1 MPLQS
6 NLSKC
11 IITIISVTLVLL
23 LVDFFFFQSLNAIAI
38 TTAIITNFTIN
49 PLWSWGI
56 TILLL
61 SIVGI
66 VLLTIIRR
74 RRDFR
79 IQLQSHLVNAEQI
92 TLIELAQKLD
102 TTPARIEVELKRM
115 TSSKVRKP
123 SGLLVISQGK
133 HVYLGEK
140 LLEKITELYKQIFTR
155 GEIAGKLQMVRADLD
170 KAVDHLIERG
180 TIEKRKEETKD
191 KVRPSYRRG
200 TR

>member
-6 NLSKC
+6 TLSKC
-11 IITIISVTLVLL
+11 IITVIIVAVVLL
-23 LVDFFFFQSLNAIAI
+23 LVDFFFFQFQNAIAI
-38 TTAIITNFTIN
+38 TTGILTYFSIN
-49 PLWSWGI
+49 PLLNWSI
-56 TILLL
+56 TIILL

-66 VLLTIIRR
+66 IILALVR

-79 IQLQSHLVNAEQI
+79 KRLQSQLLDTEQI
-92 TLIELAQKLD
+92 TLIELAKKLD

-115 TSSKVRKP
+115 ASSKVRKL

-133 HVYLGEK
+133 YVYLGEK
-140 LLEKITELYKQIFTR
+140 LLDKITDLYEQKLTR
-155 GEIAGKLQMVRADLD
+155 GEISGQLQMVRADLD
-170 KAVDHLIERG
+170 KAVDYLIEKG
-180 TIEKRKEETKD
+180 VIDKRKEETKD

>member
-1 MPLQS
+1 MPMKS

-11 IITIISVTLVLL
+11 IITVICITAIFL
-23 LVDFFFFQSLNAIAI
+23 LVDFFFFQFQNAITIATAI
-38 TTAIITNFTIN
+38 TTNFTIN
-49 PLWSWGI
+49 PLLSWGI

-61 SIVGI
+61 SILGI
-66 VLLTIIRR
+66 VILTIIRR

-79 IQLQSHLVNAEQI
+79 IRLKNLLVDAEQI
-92 TLIELAQKLD
+92 TLLELAQKLD
-102 TTPARIEVELKRM
+102 TTPAKIEVELKRM
-115 TSSKVRKP
+115 VSSRVRTL

-133 HVYLGEK
+133 YVYLGEK
-140 LLEKITELYKQIFTR
+140 LLEKITDLYKQELTR

-170 KAVDHLIERG
+170 KAVDYLVERG
-180 TIEKRKEETKD
+180 VIEKRKEETKD

>member
-6 NLSKC
+6 TLSKC
-11 IITIISVTLVLL
+11 IIAVISVAVVLL
-23 LVDFFFFQSLNAIAI
+23 LVDFFFFQFQNAIAI
-38 TTAIITNFTIN
+38 KIGILTYFSIN
-49 PLWSWGI
+49 PLMNWSI

-66 VLLTIIRR
+66 IILAVVRR

-79 IQLQSHLVNAEQI
+79 KRLQSQLLDTEQI
-92 TLIELAQKLD
+92 TLIELAKKLD

-115 TSSKVRKP
+115 ASSKVRKL

-133 HVYLGEK
+133 YVYLGEK
-140 LLEKITELYKQIFTR
+140 LLDKITDLYEQKLTR
-155 GEIAGKLQMVRADLD
+155 GEISGQLQMVRADLD
-170 KAVDHLIERG
+170 KAVDYLIEKG
-180 TIEKRKEETKD
+180 VIDKRKEETKD

>member
-6 NLSKC
+6 TLSKC
-11 IITIISVTLVLL
+11 IITVISVAVVLL
-23 LVDFFFFQSLNAIAI
+23 LVDFFFFQFQNAIAI
-38 TTAIITNFTIN
+38 TTGILTYFSIN
-49 PLWSWGI
+49 PLLNWSI

-66 VLLTIIRR
+66 IILAVVRR

-79 IQLQSHLVNAEQI
+79 KRLQSQLLDTEQI
-92 TLIELAQKLD
+92 TLIELAKKLD

-115 TSSKVRKP
+115 ASSKVRKL

-140 LLEKITELYKQIFTR
+140 LLDKITDLYEQKLTR
-155 GEIAGKLQMVRADLD
+155 GEISGQLQMVRADLD
-170 KAVDHLIERG
+170 KAVDYLIEKG
-180 TIEKRKEETKD
+180 VIDKRKEETKD